1 MTTEALEKIINEF
14 DKEELKKQAIFG
26 LYAYGGGTD
35 ESFIRANKEGLE
47 LFALELL
54 ASAKNS
60 ENLLKND
67 KDKTISLENCEEWI
81 DQDSTIYLNYIEVIE
96 GKRKKII
103 NEEEKST
110 ILDMIMPY
118 GCGFILIVLIVATII
133 GLINIFNWIF

>member
-1 MTTEALEKIINEF
+1 MTIEALEKIINEF

-26 LYAYGGGTD
+26 LYTYGGVTE
-35 ESFIRANKEGLE
+35 ESFIKANKEGLE

-54 ASAKNS
+54 TSAKNS

-96 GKRKKII
+96 GERKKII
-103 NEEEKST
+103 NDEDKST
-110 ILDMIMPY
+110 ILDMFMPY
-118 GCGFILIVLIVATII
+118 GCGFILIVLICCYNYW
-133 GLINIFNWIF
+133 INKYF